1 MLSPHSR
8 SQRLREG
15 GIALLSRYRAPFL
28 SRPHRDLLFKQP
40 SSWHCWWRS
49 GLSMWRAPLL
59 QHLSLW
65 SCLGEDKGWVADEKS
80 IGLACEACQTGLALY
95 ICALHKSWVTQGVRG
110 LDLHEHFQQLQ
121 EDPKATSVIIA
132 TNWISLCNWH
142 HSKLDC

>member
-1 MLSPHSR
+1 MNIDTKTPPKNVGKQNPATNKNNYNRELGEWDEGLKKDKLELLSPHSR

-95 ICALHKSWVTQGVRG
+95 ICALHKS
-110 LDLHEHFQQLQ
+110 
-121 EDPKATSVIIA
+121 
-132 TNWISLCNWH
+132 
-142 HSKLDC
+142 